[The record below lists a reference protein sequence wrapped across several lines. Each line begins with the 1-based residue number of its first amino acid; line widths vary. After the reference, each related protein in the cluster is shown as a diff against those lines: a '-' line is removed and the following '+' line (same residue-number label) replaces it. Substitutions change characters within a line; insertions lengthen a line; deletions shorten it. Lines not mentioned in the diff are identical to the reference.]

1 MLQLSLGNRCQG
13 YLEISIFFVHAN
25 VLSGN
30 WLLKNNRLE
39 IVTSRISFK
48 VR

>member
-1 MLQLSLGNRCQG
+1 MLKLSLGNRCQG
-13 YLEISIFFVHAN
+13 YLEMSIFFVHAN

-39 IVTSRISFK
+39 IVT
-48 VR
+48 